1 MEKVLFAKSS
11 LFGGDAFA
19 ETMAYSIGEV
29 ETIDGS
35 ALTAQVPRYQI
46 YPARAEHVAGDYRVK
61 LTGFGGKFVDGAQR
75 GTSGLYHY
83 RAPELV
89 FGSPLAPSAD
99 IWSLG
104 CSVRSFS

>member
-1 MEKVLFAKSS
+1 MRKVLFARSS
-11 LFGGDAFA
+11 LFEGDAFA
-19 ETMAYSIGEV
+19 KTMNYAMGEV

-46 YPARAEHVAGDYRVK
+46 YSARSKHVAGDYRVK
-61 LTGFGGKFVDGAQR
+61 VTDFGGHSMHGVL
-75 GTSGLYHY
+75 SGNSGPFHY

-89 FGSPLAPSAD
+89 FGSQLDPSAD

-104 CSVRSFS
+104 CTV

>member
-1 MEKVLFAKSS
+1 MFARSS

-19 ETMAYSIGEV
+19 KTMKYDIGEV

-46 YPARAEHVAGDYRVK
+46 YPAISKHVAGDYRVK
-61 LTGFGGKFVDGAQR
+61 VTGFGGKFVDGARR
-75 GTSGLYHY
+75 GTSELYRY

-89 FGSPLAPSAD
+89 FGSPLGPSAD

-104 CSVRSFS
+104 CTV

>member
-1 MEKVLFAKSS
+1 MFARSS

-19 ETMAYSIGEV
+19 DTMKYSIGEV

-35 ALTAQVPRYQI
+35 ALTPQVPRYQI
-46 YPARAEHVAGDYRVK
+46 YPVISEVVAGDYRVK
-61 LTGFGGKFVDGAQR
+61 VTGFGRKFVDSAKR
-75 GTSGLYHY
+75 RTSEYHY

-89 FGSPLAPSAD
+89 FGSPLGPSAD

-104 CSVRSFS
+104 CTV